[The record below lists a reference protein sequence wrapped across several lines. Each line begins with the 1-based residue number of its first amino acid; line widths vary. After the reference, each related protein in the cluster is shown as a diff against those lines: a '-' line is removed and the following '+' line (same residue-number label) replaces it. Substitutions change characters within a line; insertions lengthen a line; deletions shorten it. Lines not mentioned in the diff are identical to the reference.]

1 MLYRIEVDEN
11 KELFEVLI
19 SGDGDKGC
27 KVYYYTLTSVDKD
40 SLQKVDLTYHYYDRS
55 IHTSAVN
62 TKANEI
68 LLNRNDVCYGP
79 YIRLPEGKYRLELAG
94 RNLSDA
100 EIVVTYQN
108 GEKTVQNLKKNSS
121 TQIKSEMEFVLE
133 ETAENV
139 EVVIRNYQDIAVG
152 IRNYKIQSLE

>member
-1 MLYRIEVDEN
+1 M
-11 KELFEVLI
+11 
-19 SGDGDKGC
+19 
-27 KVYYYTLTSVDKD
+27 
-40 SLQKVDLTYHYYDRS
+40 
-55 IHTSAVN
+55 
-62 TKANEI
+62 
-68 LLNRNDVCYGP
+68 
-79 YIRLPEGKYRLELAG
+79 PEGKYRLELAG